1 MPVQNPIALSVP
13 NSVYSQAAIGMNPG
27 PPCVDNSVLAQA
39 AAIGMNAAAATFVDT
54 SVYDQ
59 ATGNMN
65 RAPCVDSSEDGQ
77 AAIDSPAAA
86 TCMDNA
92 VYAQVA
98 VDINP
103 ATFLDSSVYVVAAFD
118 SLGPCLDDPAV
129 YAQTAIDMNPAPCLD
144 DSLYAQAGLSPAPCV
159 DSSVQNAQ
167 AAMDNLAPCVDD
179 PVYRQAA
186 VHRDTPAPR
195 VGNSISRAQRVVG
208 ARITTTQEGHT
219 RREVAGPM
227 AAFQWRRVHDPAG
240 LYTERQQWFMDQNVE
255 HQRCRDRLAMQHRG
269 LPLHLHSHHQ
279 EHSATARN
287 CRSLLHRAFHMP
299 GFCRPDAAPPRMP
312 PMPTSILEAQY
323 AHQLEAF
330 TAWAVATAA
339 QQRHPPGPLQHPIS
353 ATAPIFQRTQFLWA
367 VAEIAHQAAA
377 IAVTQ
382 VQYDL
387 NPLHGPAAAHRNMFN
402 TFPPRPPAPNFPW
415 LRTVLAGGAGPHRQ
429 QVPYHVQHQPRP
441 HLQQQQQVVH
451 FSRRAGGPIWTNG
464 ICTPSARTPSP
475 YHHHPTHFTPA
486 PVTRHYVPPAFRQEY
501 WTNGIHTPSARTP
514 SPYNH
519 HPNHFTPAPL
529 MPHYVPPGFRQEYR
543 TNGIRTPPARTP
555 SPYHHHPN
563 HFTPAPVL
571 PHYVR
576 PGFREE
582 YWTNGIRTPSAR
594 TPSPYH
600 HHPNHFTPAPV
611 MPHYVRPGFRQEYWT
626 NGIRTPSAR
635 TPSPYHHHPNHFTP
649 APVMPHY
656 VPPGFRQEYWTNGI
670 RTPSARTPSPYHH
683 HPNHFTPVPV
693 LPHYVPPAFRQD
705 HHHGQQLLHQPEQ
718 HRVQIRDIPN
728 QMNSNPNHMRAA
740 DLAPADQYPHPH
752 ELASTSQQL
761 QRSYYDSHYPPYQAP
776 GSKSWQKRK
785 GTHMHI
791 LAAIASNT

>member
-1 MPVQNPIALSVP
+1 MVPVENPIPLSVH

-39 AAIGMNAAAATFVDT
+39 AAIGMNAAAATFVDI

-59 ATGNMN
+59 AAGNMN
-65 RAPCVDSSEDGQ
+65 PAPCVDSSEDGQ

-86 TCMDNA
+86 PCVDNA

-103 ATFLDSSVYVVAAFD
+103 ATFLDSSVHVVAAFD
-118 SLGPCLDDPAV
+118 SLAPCLDDPAV
-129 YAQTAIDMNPAPCLD
+129 YAQAAIDMNPAPCLD
-144 DSLYAQAGLSPAPCV
+144 DSLYAQAGAADLSPAPCV

-167 AAMDNLAPCVDD
+167 AAMDNLALCVDD

-186 VHRDTPAPR
+186 VHRDNPAPR

-208 ARITTTQEGHT
+208 ARTTTTQEGHT

-227 AAFQWRRVHDPAG
+227 AAFQWRRVNDPAG
-240 LYTERQQWFMDQNVE
+240 LYAERQQRFMRQNVE

-269 LPLHLHSHHQ
+269 LPPHLHSHHQ

-299 GFCRPDAAPPRMP
+299 GFWRPDAAPPRIP

-339 QQRHPPGPLQHPIS
+339 QQHHPPGPLQHPIS
-353 ATAPIFQRTQFLWA
+353 AAAPIFQSTQFLWA
-367 VAEIAHQAAA
+367 IAEIAHQAAA

-382 VQYDL
+382 VQYYL
-387 NPLHGPAAAHRNMFN
+387 NPLHGPAAVHRNMFN

-415 LRTVLAGGAGPHRQ
+415 LRAVLAGGAGSRRQ

-441 HLQQQQQVVH
+441 HLQQQQVVH

-464 ICTPSARTPSP
+464 IRTPC
-475 YHHHPTHFTPA
+475 T
-486 PVTRHYVPPAFRQEY
+486 
-501 WTNGIHTPSARTP
+501 
-514 SPYNH
+514 
-519 HPNHFTPAPL
+519 
-529 MPHYVPPGFRQEYR
+529 
-543 TNGIRTPPARTP
+543 
-555 SPYHHHPN
+555 
-563 HFTPAPVL
+563 
-571 PHYVR
+571 
-576 PGFREE
+576 
-582 YWTNGIRTPSAR
+582 
-594 TPSPYH
+594 
-600 HHPNHFTPAPV
+600 
-611 MPHYVRPGFRQEYWT
+611 
-626 NGIRTPSAR
+626 R

-656 VPPGFRQEYWTNGI
+656 VPP
-670 RTPSARTPSPYHH
+670 
-683 HPNHFTPVPV
+683 
-693 LPHYVPPAFRQD
+693 AFRQD

-718 HRVQIRDIPN
+718 HHVRIRDIPN

-791 LAAIASNT
+791 LAAIAPNT

>member
-1 MPVQNPIALSVP
+1 
-13 NSVYSQAAIGMNPG
+13 MNPG

-39 AAIGMNAAAATFVDT
+39 AAIGMNAAAATFVDI

-59 ATGNMN
+59 GAGNMN
-65 RAPCVDSSEDGQ
+65 PAPCVDSSEDGQ

-86 TCMDNA
+86 PCVDNA

-103 ATFLDSSVYVVAAFD
+103 ATFLDSSVYVVAPFD
-118 SLGPCLDDPAV
+118 SLNPCLDDPAV
-129 YAQTAIDMNPAPCLD
+129 YAQAAIDMNPAPCLD
-144 DSLYAQAGLSPAPCV
+144 DSSYAQAGAADLSPAPCA

-186 VHRDTPAPR
+186 VHRHTPAPR

-208 ARITTTQEGHT
+208 ARTTTQEGHT

-227 AAFQWRRVHDPAG
+227 AAFQWRLVHDLAG
-240 LYTERQQWFMDQNVE
+240 LYAERQQRFMRQNVE

-269 LPLHLHSHHQ
+269 LPPHLHSHHQ

-287 CRSLLHRAFHMP
+287 CRSLLHRASHMP

-312 PMPTSILEAQY
+312 QMLTSILEAQY

-330 TAWAVATAA
+330 TAWGVATAA
-339 QQRHPPGPLQHPIS
+339 QQHHPPGPLQHIIS
-353 ATAPIFQRTQFLWA
+353 AAAPIFQSTQFLWA

-377 IAVTQ
+377 VAVTQ
-382 VQYDL
+382 VQYYL

-402 TFPPRPPAPNFPW
+402 TFPPRPLAPNFPW
-415 LRTVLAGGAGPHRQ
+415 LRAVLAGGAGPHRQ

-441 HLQQQQQVVH
+441 HLQQQQQQVVH
-451 FSRRAGGPIWTNG
+451 SRRAGGPIW
-464 ICTPSARTPSP
+464 
-475 YHHHPTHFTPA
+475 
-486 PVTRHYVPPAFRQEY
+486 
-501 WTNGIHTPSARTP
+501 
-514 SPYNH
+514 
-519 HPNHFTPAPL
+519 
-529 MPHYVPPGFRQEYR
+529 

-563 HFTPAPVL
+563 HFTPAPV
-571 PHYVR
+571 
-576 PGFREE
+576 
-582 YWTNGIRTPSAR
+582 
-594 TPSPYH
+594 
-600 HHPNHFTPAPV
+600 
-611 MPHYVRPGFRQEYWT
+611 MPHYVPPAFRQEYWT

-635 TPSPYHHHPNHFTP
+635 TPSAYHHHPNHFTP

-656 VPPGFRQEYWTNGI
+656 VPPAFRQEYWTNGI
-670 RTPSARTPSPYHH
+670 RTPSARTPSAYHH
-683 HPNHFTPVPV
+683 HPNHFTPAPVMPHYVPPAFRQEYRTNGIRTPSARTPSAYHHHPNHFMPAPV
-693 LPHYVPPAFRQD
+693 MPHYVPPAFRQD

-718 HRVQIRDIPN
+718 HHVRIRDIPN

-761 QRSYYDSHYPPYQAP
+761 QRSYYYSHYPPYQAP
-776 GSKSWQKRK
+776 RSKSWQKRK
-785 GTHMHI
+785 GSKVKCGGSSSQQHQPPPPPPPPPPTDRKAWAQH
-791 LAAIASNT
+791 